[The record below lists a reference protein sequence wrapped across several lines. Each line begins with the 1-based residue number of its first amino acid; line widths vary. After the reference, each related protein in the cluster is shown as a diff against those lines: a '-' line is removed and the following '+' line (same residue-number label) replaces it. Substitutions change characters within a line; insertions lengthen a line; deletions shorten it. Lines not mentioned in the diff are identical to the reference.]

1 MDNRVASQTETGL
14 DQSADK
20 PAGQSPRPRLV
31 WIAGVLV
38 AVLAAIYAGRYL
50 VGQFAGRHAEQAQPG
65 DEFLID
71 SFEDGTF
78 RQIQFGD
85 YPQILVEDNEGKIN
99 AYACSDGC
107 PPLDQE
113 PDLYVNRQV
122 RVFLRN
128 QSTPGND
135 DPSESGIKVVV
146 RVELLP

>member
-1 MDNRVASQTETGL
+1 MESRAEPAV

-20 PAGQSPRPRLV
+20 AAGQGPRPRLV
-31 WIAGVLV
+31 WIAGALV
-38 AVLAAIYAGRYL
+38 AVLAAVYAGRYL
-50 VGQFAGRHAEQAQPG
+50 MVQFAERQKEQSDPG

-85 YPQILVEDNEGKIN
+85 YPQILVEDNEGKVN

-113 PDLYVNRQV
+113 PDLYENRRV
-122 RVFLRN
+122 RVYLRN
-128 QSTPGND
+128 QSTPGSD
-135 DPSESGIKVVV
+135 DPAETGIKVVV
-146 RVELLP
+146 RVEILP